1 MLVTRDLIGGR
12 LFTVLYLQIIF
23 LLKSSA
29 RDPFSFDPDPGYSVK
44 GDGGDG
50 TFDVG
55 GGVIFEPY
63 PKFRNFENKIKL
75 NFNDL

>member
-55 GGVIFEPY
+55 GGALPSFLIQIFQFFGCSP
-63 PKFRNFENKIKL
+63 N
-75 NFNDL
+75 